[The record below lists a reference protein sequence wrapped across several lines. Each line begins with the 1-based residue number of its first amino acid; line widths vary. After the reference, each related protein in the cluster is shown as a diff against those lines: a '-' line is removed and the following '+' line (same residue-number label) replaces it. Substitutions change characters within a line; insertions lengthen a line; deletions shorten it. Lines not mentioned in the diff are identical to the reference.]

1 VKRNLMKRS
10 LSNRTLAWLC
20 VAVLLTSLMPLYA
33 ISFYNHAGCD
43 DFGTSLLARSAWQGE
58 KVWSKEYGQYV
69 LINLRPYK
77 GLPEGFPDLF
87 YIGPGRATAFVEV
100 KTDKGRTSEAQ
111 SRFHALLQ
119 RFGHK
124 ICVARSAED
133 AVSFINREI

>member
-1 VKRNLMKRS
+1 MLPKSEHRIQDEIRMEVSKQCPGVIFRAN
-10 LSNRTLAWLC
+10 
-20 VAVLLTSLMPLYA
+20 
-33 ISFYNHAGCD
+33 AG
-43 DFGTSLLARSAWQGE
+43 TAWQGE

-87 YIGPGRATAFVEV
+87 YIGPGRTTSFIEV

-111 SRFHALLQ
+111 NRFHALLQ

-124 ICVARSAED
+124 VCIARSAED